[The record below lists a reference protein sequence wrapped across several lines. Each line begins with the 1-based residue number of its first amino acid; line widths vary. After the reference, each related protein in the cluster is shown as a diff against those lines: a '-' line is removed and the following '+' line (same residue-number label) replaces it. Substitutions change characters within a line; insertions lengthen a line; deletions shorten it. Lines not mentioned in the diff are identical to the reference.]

1 MIDGDVGALAHE
13 IPYWGWVTDRTC
25 LTLSGE
31 LLTVGTVATV
41 AVDGRSAAD
50 LDVVSGRWQQMLS
63 GLPDGMR
70 LTWIMERRAVGFPD
84 PPAGL
89 GDIAALAQ
97 RKRFA
102 FLADRVQDV
111 SVHAVWCFNPRLRRG
126 VEQRKRTWGVGLRSR
141 AEHWRQ
147 RRKHPHESVYLA
159 ADLARAVN
167 HHESLVS
174 ASVARVNDATEVALL
189 SSLAAARRGCCTGS
203 STAASGNGSTGRGPM
218 PG

>member
-126 VEQRKRTWGVGLRSR
+126 VEQRNGHGGWLRSR

-174 ASVARVNDATEVALL
+174 ASVARVNDATEVALCHR
-189 SSLAAARRGCCTGS
+189 SRRRGCCTGS